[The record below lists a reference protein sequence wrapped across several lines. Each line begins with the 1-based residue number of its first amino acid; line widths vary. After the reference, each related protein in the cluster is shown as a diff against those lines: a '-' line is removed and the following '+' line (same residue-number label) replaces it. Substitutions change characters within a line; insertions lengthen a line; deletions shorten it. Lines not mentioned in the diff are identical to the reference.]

1 MCKRHVFKGIIL
13 WSTFIG
19 ILAFI
24 FSALGFTFWFLGS
37 SNRST
42 VMEMIILPVVSITFT
57 ITLMMLLTG
66 FSLYFLYNVNTGV
79 WNAVHKNKEGIL
91 KLIPDILGMLISY
104 GTIGLQWENRFKI
117 DDEEES

>member
-13 WSTFIG
+13 WSTFMG
-19 ILAFI
+19 VLAFI

-42 VMEMIILPVVSITFT
+42 VMEMIILPVISITFT

-79 WNAVHKNKEGIL
+79 WNAVHKDREGVTCL
-91 KLIPDILGMLISY
+91 LPDVLGFLISY
-104 GTIGLQWENRFKI
+104 GKIGLQWENRFKI